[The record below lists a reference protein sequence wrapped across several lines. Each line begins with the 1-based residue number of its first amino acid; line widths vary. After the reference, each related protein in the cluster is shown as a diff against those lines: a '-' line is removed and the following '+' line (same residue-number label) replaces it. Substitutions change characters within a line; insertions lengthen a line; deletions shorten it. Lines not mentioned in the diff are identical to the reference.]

1 MQTPMESDHDFA
13 TFSAIQRWQI
23 ARVADR
29 FQFY

>member
-23 ARVADR
+23 ARVAD
-29 FQFY
+29 QFY